1 MTAPSGSRATT
12 RISVAD
18 VTKALP
24 PRRPRPESRAASFS
38 ANAVGRST
46 PFGPLTE
53 RTLHLCIDMQRLFSK
68 DGPWHTPWMERVMP
82 VAARIAEQHP
92 NRTIFTRFIP
102 PVTPEQVPGMW
113 QEYFE
118 RWREVTRERVD
129 PDLLRLMPPLQS
141 LVPPAQVID
150 KPAYSA
156 FSNPALLRHLRAR
169 KADGLIVSGTE
180 TDVCVLATVLDAIDH
195 GYRVTVVTDA
205 ICSSSDA
212 CHEALLT
219 LYRERFSIQL
229 GLAESAEILE
239 AWPRSE

>member
-1 MTAPSGSRATT
+1 VSNASPS
-12 RISVAD
+12 
-18 VTKALP
+18 
-24 PRRPRPESRAASFS
+24 RRPRPKPRAASFS
-38 ANAVGRST
+38 VGAKERNA

-53 RTLHLCIDMQRLFSK
+53 RTLHLCVDMQRLSSK
-68 DGPWHTPWMERVMP
+68 DGPWHTPWMERVLP
-82 VAARIAEQHP
+82 VVAGIAGSHP
-92 NRTIFTRFIP
+92 QQTIFTRFIP
-102 PVTPEQVPGMW
+102 PVTPEQVPGTW
-113 QEYFE
+113 RQYFE
-118 RWREVTRERVD
+118 HWREVTRERID
-129 PDLLRLMPPLQS
+129 PELLRLMPPLQA

-150 KPAYSA
+150 KAAYSA

-169 KADGLIVSGTE
+169 KADGLIVTGTE
-180 TDVCVLATVLDAIDH
+180 TDVCVLATIMDAIDN

-229 GLAESAEILE
+229 GLAKSAEILE

>member
-1 MTAPSGSRATT
+1 MRIGVTDVAKASPS
-12 RISVAD
+12 
-18 VTKALP
+18 
-24 PRRPRPESRAASFS
+24 RRPRPRPRAASFS
-38 ANAVGRST
+38 AIAAGREA

-53 RTLHLCIDMQRLFSK
+53 STLHLCIDMQRLFSK
-68 DGPWHTPWMERVMP
+68 DGPWRTPWMERVLP
-82 VAARIAEQHP
+82 VVARIAERHP
-92 NRTIFTRFIP
+92 LQTVFTRFIP
-102 PVTPEQVPGMW
+102 PVMPEQVPGMW
-113 QEYFE
+113 RQYFE
-118 RWREVTRERVD
+118 RWRDVTRERID
-129 PDLLRLMPPLQS
+129 PDLLRLMPPLQA

-169 KADGLIVSGTE
+169 KVDGLIVTGTE